1 MHALLQWCCLAYL
14 KSSNWKIPSVI
25 WRVNISIHRFIFY
38 LNNNNRISI
47 ITSSTFD
54 HFIWFFN
61 TDSKI
66 LVSSHRKSSDSD
78 GWARE
83 MSKLSIPKEE
93 SILPAGLRVVS
104 EILKVFQPSCATSSM
119 ATQSQ
124 SFWSSSIFFLNYIS
138 VTSCLTA
145 PTHELQIFIFSFFQ
159 SYVAKIPAPNA
170 PHPLFPS
177 PLLAPNPLHFYSV
190 L

>member
-25 WRVNISIHRFIFY
+25 WRVNIAIYRFIFY

-93 SILPAGLRVVS
+93 SILPAGLS
-104 EILKVFQPSCATSSM
+104 GEWDLESISTLLCNFIYGNSKPIILVQFH
-119 ATQSQ
+119 
-124 SFWSSSIFFLNYIS
+124 FLFKLHLSHFLPNCS
-138 VTSCLTA
+138 NSR
-145 PTHELQIFIFSFFQ
+145 
-159 SYVAKIPAPNA
+159 APNIYL
-170 PHPLFPS
+170 LF
-177 PLLAPNPLHFYSV
+177 LLKLRCKNTCS
-190 L
+190 